1 MHATGDGRLQYS
13 QLAGTILAHSFEAQR
28 LSKLPRMR
36 QHVAGRWAEVFA
48 TLSQAYLRR
57 CSATCLHRRSL
68 EESRSTMSTADAR
81 GEASFHHLFP
91 PGTQSRDT
99 VYCEREVTYLR
110 GLARQKTHVLPC
122 LGLGL

>member
-28 LSKLPRMR
+28 LSKLPRMGQR
-36 QHVAGRWAEVFA
+36 VAGRWAEIFA
-48 TLSQAYLRR
+48 SMSQAYLRR

-81 GEASFHHLFP
+81 GEVSFHHLFTP
-91 PGTQSRDT
+91 VTQSRDT
-99 VYCEREVTYLR
+99 VYWKREVTYLR
-110 GLARQKTHVLPC
+110 DLERQKTHALPC
-122 LGLGL
+122 LGL